1 MTDTDQISLP
11 VESGLAVDNGSVVDT
26 SSGRS
31 IASSEMRL
39 SGNPY
44 FQQAGNWI
52 SIDPANMAPGHLY
65 RASFHFWASPV
76 YANGDTY
83 VRLRVTYD
91 HQRRWGLEALVSCD
105 QTVTASPALRDS
117 ATSIDFAQ

>member
-1 MTDTDQISLP
+1 MATPPAMRQHTNAWNVCAQPVRIDETPKSNAAARSRFLRPNLSLR
-11 VESGLAVDNGSVVDT
+11 N
-26 SSGRS
+26 
-31 IASSEMRL
+31 
-39 SGNPY
+39 
-44 FQQAGNWI
+44 
-52 SIDPANMAPGHLY
+52 PANMAPGHLY